1 MAVLL
6 VLILAVINFLAS
18 VAFAWARNWPW
29 ALTYFGGFL
38 ILVGQLWAITRDV

>member
-6 VLILAVINFLAS
+6 VAVLAVINFLAS
-18 VAFAWARNWPW
+18 AAFAWARNWPW

-38 ILVGQLWAITRDV
+38 ILVGQLWAIAREV